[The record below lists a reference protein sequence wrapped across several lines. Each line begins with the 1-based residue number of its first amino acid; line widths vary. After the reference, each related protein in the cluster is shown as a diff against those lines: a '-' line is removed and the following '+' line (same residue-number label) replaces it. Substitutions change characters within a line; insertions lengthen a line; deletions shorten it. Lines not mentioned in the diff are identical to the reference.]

1 MRKIKLMALLLA
13 ALMVMAAFAG
23 CAGVKQED
31 LDAVNDRVDELEDAI
46 NGVGDKIDALP
57 GNNDSAILD
66 AIKDM
71 QEELEEKIDAV
82 NGRVDDVVSG
92 TTPPADETAAAA
104 TKAAQAEALASIEV
118 QKATFTKNIDQYDE
132 DTYAAITTALTKAQA
147 NVTAA
152 TTADEVKAIMA
163 ELATALDAYKT
174 YAMKLL
180 DAYTA
185 LLGKLADDGAD
196 ELVEGALELLEIVD
210 EAYDDVA
217 AEQGEKGELVY
228 FPVEGSKKFIKLYD
242 SVKALCDVFT
252 KKSSYTGTKY
262 SVDYV
267 DAKGKVATIELPS
280 LASIKNKAKTLVN
293 DIADAIMDEEILYV
307 NRVAIL
313 ENIDEVKADYEA
325 YAKVAEVIGGK
336 ALLDLVTN
344 VELLVNAEDE
354 IDRLIDAKEA
364 YDRYNGRES
373 GTSNYL
379 NILAPYT
386 ALTNKV
392 SLTFVEDDETVWT
405 KDVYLQVT
413 EDLEDWAEEYD
424 LSEKNVKGI
433 VGETNFNN
441 LLVDGRKAELVY
453 EAYEKFVDEIVP
465 EIKALNKLSEGTA
478 EAVEDYKA
486 LQEALWKLKVLQE
499 KDTSKDA
506 DIRDKFDFA
515 LTDALFDEYLEESG
529 ILNVVDANGDD
540 ATAARIAAVGAIFD
554 ATTDASLKE
563 NFVNL
568 FTFKAD
574 ADELEDDYL
583 SLRAT
588 GAIYKFFNVDY
599 KTAETK
605 ADAINA
611 QIERLVKLVNDKKIN
626 SVREF
631 ELLAGKYVALDSEA
645 IVTLAGKNDCT
656 FADGF
661 VSEDGDD
668 YTYAIGES
676 VFVAVEDLID
686 YDIFE
691 KDTDRSEDETADDIY
706 FDLSDLDNSSHIYV
720 ELNGVDVMTIDF
732 YNWAF
737 PIFKDLID
745 VEEFEAAKKT
755 LEGRVVELFDQVDDF
770 VAAVEAIGF
779 LKVEDDKTTYTFV
792 DANKN
797 GKYDNGEARTVIG
810 TAGSVSLADA
820 ADVTAAYNL
829 YTEWALAGGNYNLE
843 TFTAKEEDDKALSDV
858 FEFVGFS
865 NGDLKDTVKTLNDL
879 RAEIDTLKK
888 MAEAFTKSV
897 DLVAKIAKLSVDNLK
912 KGMQTTPDISKADYF
927 AYTEVVKSTDKNDV
941 TTYKYTYLIADTYGL
956 KTKTTATARASE
968 ALAFNDMKGD
978 TASLVSAAALQIVAD
993 LYEEFIAENL
1003 EYTLVS
1009 ESDTEIYYVEN
1020 GYAAYAA
1027 VDNAKVT
1034 YDKYDLMMAKAAVL
1048 SEADRLNASA
1058 AAKTELKTMVDAS
1071 GDFAKLENAIGLYNS
1086 RSDVKGVCEI
1096 GKDAITDWT
1105 IYADFDSLLDV
1116 RTQPVV
1122 IRGNDLLPPVWEPND
1137 DYVAAY
1143 KAAGVKLVNN
1153 TITYTAGAEFDQ
1165 ILYGGKDLA
1174 NPVVVGLVFP
1184 KPAANAVSVSAEIYR
1199 DGESFKN
1206 VDVTAAD
1213 LAGVD
1218 TIQVLDNQFINYFRL
1233 QEPAT
1238 YKCDFA
1244 WTLGNG
1250 SVVATTCTFN
1260 VVAAE

>member
-13 ALMVMAAFAG
+13 ALMIVTAFAG
-23 CAGVKQED
+23 CAGVKQDD
-31 LDAVNDRVDELEDAI
+31 LDAVNDRVDELESAI
-46 NGVGDKIDALP
+46 NGIGDKIDA
-57 GNNDSAILD
+57 NDNSAILD

-82 NGRVDDVVSG
+82 NGRVDDVVEG
-92 TTPPADETAAAA
+92 TTPPADDAAALA
-104 TKAAQAEALASIEV
+104 AAKAAQAEALASIEV

-152 TTADEVKAIMA
+152 TTADEVKTIMA
-163 ELATALDAYKT
+163 DLATALDAYKT

-185 LLGKLADDGAD
+185 LLGKLADDGA
-196 ELVEGALELLEIVD
+196 EALVEDALELLDIVD

-433 VGETNFNN
+433 VGEANFNN

-515 LTDALFDEYLEESG
+515 LTDTLFDEYLEESG
-529 ILNVVDANGDD
+529 ILNVVDADGDD

-583 SLRAT
+583 DLRAT
-588 GAIYKFFNVDY
+588 GDIYKFFNVDY
-599 KTAETK
+599 KAAETF

-631 ELLAGKYVALDSEA
+631 ELLAGKYVALDSAA
-645 IVTLAGKNDCT
+645 ILDLAAKDDCK

-661 VSEDGDD
+661 VSKDGSD
-668 YTYAIGES
+668 YTYAIGTEN
-676 VFVAVEDLID
+676 VFVAVEDLIGD

-691 KDTDRSEDETADDIY
+691 KDTDRSDDETADDIY
-706 FDLSDLDNSSHIYV
+706 FVLGDEGRSAIYV
-720 ELNGVDVMTIDF
+720 EFDDVDVMTIDF

-779 LKVEDDKTTYTFV
+779 LKVEDGKTTYTFV

-797 GKYDNGEARTVIG
+797 GKYDNGEARTVID
-810 TAGSVSLADA
+810 APGSVSLADA
-820 ADVTAAYNL
+820 KDVTDAYKL
-829 YTEWALAGGNYNLE
+829 YTDWALAGGNYNLE
-843 TFTAKEEDDKALSDV
+843 AFTAKAVEDDKALSDV

-865 NGDLKDTVKTLNDL
+865 NGDLKDTVDTLNKL
-879 RAEIDTLKK
+879 RAEIDTLTK
-888 MAEAFTKSV
+888 MAEAYVKSV
-897 DLVAKIAKLSVDNLK
+897 GLVEKLKNVSVANLKAGMNDDKSDVKYIAYTDYTQVAK
-912 KGMQTTPDISKADYF
+912 TTTAD
-927 AYTEVVKSTDKNDV
+927 A
-941 TTYKYTYLIADTYGL
+941 KYTYTYVVADTYGI
-956 KTKTTATARASE
+956 KVSSSTATANNESDAE
-968 ALAFNDMKGD
+968 KNLLNAGIL
-978 TASLVSAAALQIVAD
+978 TADALQRVAY
-993 LYEEFIAENL
+993 LYEDFIAENI
-1003 EYTLVS
+1003 EYTFVS
-1009 ESDTEIYYVEN
+1009 ETDDAIYYAEN
-1020 GYAAYAA
+1020 GYSAYPA
-1027 VDNAKVT
+1027 VDTAKVT

-1048 SEADRLNASA
+1048 YSA
-1058 AAKTELKTMVDAS
+1058 RKAPSVAQTELETMVTAS
-1071 GDFAKLENAIGLYNS
+1071 DNFAKLENAIGLYNS
-1086 RSDVKGVCEI
+1086 RSDVKGKVSDEDTPTALEI
-1096 GKDAITDWT
+1096 TEADIVVWT
-1105 IYADFDSLLDV
+1105 VYANFES
-1116 RTQPVV
+1116 
-1122 IRGNDLLPPVWEPND
+1122 IR
-1137 DYVAAY
+1137 
-1143 KAAGVKLVNN
+1143 
-1153 TITYTAGAEFDQ
+1153 
-1165 ILYGGKDLA
+1165 
-1174 NPVVVGLVFP
+1174 
-1184 KPAANAVSVSAEIYR
+1184 
-1199 DGESFKN
+1199 
-1206 VDVTAAD
+1206 
-1213 LAGVD
+1213 
-1218 TIQVLDNQFINYFRL
+1218 
-1233 QEPAT
+1233 
-1238 YKCDFA
+1238 
-1244 WTLGNG
+1244 
-1250 SVVATTCTFN
+1250 
-1260 VVAAE
+1260 